1 MIFFR
6 NDYGEGCIEPI
17 MKLLKDSN
25 EESHPGYGTDEYSEK
40 AAALIQSKLP
50 DTRADIHFIVSGTL
64 ANLTMIRHCLR
75 PYEVVLAADTAH
87 IVVHEA
93 GAIEALGHKV
103 FTIPNSNGKITPSP
117 LEKTYLRIIEDST
130 ILQVPKLVYIS
141 NSTELGTVYTRNEL
155 EKLSE
160 ICRKF
165 DMYLMMDGAR
175 LGPALMSGVDYTL
188 NDIAKWCDIFDIG
201 GTKNGALFGE
211 AVVITNPELKPYFRY
226 VQKQSGAILAKG
238 WLISLQFIGLFEN
251 DDFYK
256 CAKHA
261 NDLAKQ
267 IQDYALELGYPIY
280 MRSTTNQIFLVLN
293 QVELKY
299 LQERIDF
306 DIWGTWDNDT
316 VIRLCTS
323 WHSTQDEVDYLKVYL
338 KEAIDLYQNALL
350 AEEEAQEQNPK
361 EEEE

>member
-6 NDYGEGCIEPI
+6 NDYGEGCVEPI
-17 MKLLKDSN
+17 LKLLQKSN
-25 EESHPGYGTDEYSEK
+25 EESHPGYGTDEYTAK
-40 AAALIQSKLP
+40 AAKLIQSKLP
-50 DTRADIHFIVSGTL
+50 DTPADIHFIVSGTL

-103 FTIPNSNGKITPSP
+103 FTIPNSNGKITPSS
-117 LEKTYLRIIEDST
+117 LEKCYLRINQDET
-130 ILQVPKLVYIS
+130 IFQVPRLVYIS
-141 NSTELGTVYTRNEL
+141 NSTELGTVYSRDEL

-188 NDIAKWCDIFDIG
+188 NDVAKWCDIFDIG

-226 VQKQSGAILAKG
+226 VQKQSGAIMAKG
-238 WLISLQFIGLFEN
+238 WLIALQFIGLFED

-256 CAKHA
+256 CARHA
-261 NDLAKQ
+261 NEMARQ
-267 IQDYALELGYPIY
+267 IQDYAIELGYPIY
-280 MRSTTNQIFLVLN
+280 MRSATNQVFLVMN
-293 QVELKY
+293 NMELKY
-299 LQERIDF
+299 LKERIDF
-306 DIWGTWDNDT
+306 ELWGTWDNDT

-323 WHSTQDEVDYLKVYL
+323 WHTSQDEIDYLKVYL
-338 KEAIDLYQNALL
+338 QEAMDLYNSSLQT
-350 AEEEAQEQNPK
+350 EEDEGEQAGSN
-361 EEEE
+361 E